1 MRLIYLFFRLLTWLG
16 LTVFYRKRL
25 VLGRENLCFKGPAIV
40 VSNHPS
46 TLMDPLNVGLQV
58 RQEMFFLANYSLFK
72 HPVSNWLLSRLFS
85 IPVKRKE
92 DVAEGEQRNNDAAFE
107 ASFRHLEGGGVLYIA
122 AEGVSWMNRFVRPFK
137 TGAARIAL
145 GAEKRN
151 GWQLGVK
158 IIPVG
163 LSYDAPNLF
172 RSRVTVEYGA
182 PIEAATWSA
191 TDAESHDRAIEAF
204 TAQMENAVRALT
216 LDSGSEENDAFLSQA
231 EDMLRHASSDLSDR
245 EQYFS
250 LKSWFAQNRHD
261 AGLRGQM
268 AEYFDLLDKNQLS
281 DAGMGGKIPWY
292 LPAVLLLGLPFFCA
306 GYAFWFLPCW
316 LPWSLAR
323 HMNLYI
329 GYDSN
334 VKMLSGLLLFPL
346 AFWGAWEGVHAVST
360 SKALAWSALPALAA
374 LGYWAE
380 WWSDQFR
387 LWRELSRAH
396 ALRKKRPDVWGR
408 LHRLREGLL
417 FQLRNTTPPLS

>member
-25 VLGRENLCFKGPAIV
+25 ILGCENLRFKGPAIV

-58 RQEMFFLANYSLFK
+58 RQEMFFLTNYSLFK
-72 HPVSNWLLSRLFS
+72 HPVSNWLLSRLFCIS
-85 IPVKRKE
+85 IKRKE
-92 DVAEGEQRNNDAAFE
+92 DVAEGEQRDNDEAFE

-145 GAEKRN
+145 GAEKRK

-182 PIEAATWSA
+182 PIEAAQWSA
-191 TDAESHDRAIEAF
+191 TDAESHDRAVVAF
-204 TAQMENAVRALT
+204 TAQMENAVRALM

-231 EDMLRHASSDLSDR
+231 EEMLRHAGGNLSDR
-245 EQYFS
+245 EQYFR

-268 AEYFDLLDKNQLS
+268 AEYFELLDKNQLS
-281 DAGMGGKIPWY
+281 DASMGGKVSWY
-292 LPAVLLLGLPFFCA
+292 LPVVLLLGLPFFCA

-316 LPWSLAR
+316 LPGLLAR
-323 HMNLYI
+323 RMNLYI

-346 AFWGAWEGVHAVST
+346 AFWGAWEGVYAVSA
-360 SKALAWSALPALAA
+360 SKALAWSALPVLAA

-380 WWSDQFR
+380 WWSGQFR
-387 LWRELSRAH
+387 LWRELSRAR

-408 LHRLREGLL
+408 LSELREALLSGVPKLL
-417 FQLRNTTPPLS
+417 FT